1 MNWNGCWDYKFGF
14 VGDDVMAKYRLGDIA
29 PVKQGIVP
37 DSDQYW
43 LLNLDAVESN
53 TGNVL
58 EYVYVDYS
66 QIGAST
72 VSFNQQNVL
81 YSKLRPYL
89 NKVVLPDR
97 AGYAT
102 SEMLPLMPDEKVI
115 TREYLTFFL
124 RSPHFVEYING
135 KTSGAKMPRANTA
148 DLKAVEIECPPINE
162 QTRIVSKIN
171 SILTIIAYRKNEL
184 LRLDE
189 LIKARFVEM
198 FGDPVRNEKEW
209 QTKALEDACKSI
221 VDCPHSTP
229 SYTSKDTGFMCI
241 RTSIVK
247 KNRIMWEDIEY
258 IPEEEYKQRIQRKKP
273 EKGDVVYTREGAILG
288 IAAVIDRDCNV
299 ALGQRSML
307 LSPDSAF
314 CTPEF
319 ISVAMNFDSF
329 LNNALKGV
337 SGSAS
342 PHINVGDIKAF
353 KMILPP
359 ITQQEAFSAFVTQ
372 VDKSKVAVQT
382 ALDKAQLLFDSLMQ
396 EYFG

>member
-1 MNWNGCWDYKFGF
+1 
-14 VGDDVMAKYRLGDIA
+14 MAKYRLGDIA

-135 KTSGAKMPRANTA
+135 KTSGAKMPRANIA

-189 LIKARFVEM
+189 LIIARFVEM
-198 FGDPVRNEKEW
+198 FGDETNPYNWPVVNVEEVANVSVGVVIKPAQYYTNAEHGV
-209 QTKALEDACKSI
+209 KAFRSLNI
-221 VDCPHSTP
+221 GPMTI
-229 SYTSKDTGFMCI
+229 KD
-241 RTSIVK
+241 
-247 KNRIMWEDIEY
+247 
-258 IPEEEYKQRIQRKKP
+258 
-273 EKGDVVYTREGAILG
+273 GDWVYFSREGNVKNAKSQLKENDLLIVRSGAPGTACVVPKQYEGCNAIDII
-288 IAAVIDRDCNV
+288 IARPNTERINPYY
-299 ALGQRSML
+299 L
-307 LSPDSAF
+307 
-314 CTPEF
+314 CTYTN
-319 ISVAMNFDSF
+319 M
-329 LNNALKGV
+329 
-337 SGSAS
+337 
-342 PHINVGDIKAF
+342 PHGKRQIEEGTGGAAQQHFNVGKYN
-353 KMILPP
+353 KLRLMLPP
-359 ITQQEAFSAFVTQ
+359 MDLQKEFVEFVAH
-372 VDKSKVAVQT
+372 VDKSK
-382 ALDKAQLLFDSLMQ
+382 LLEARQARFIAKTRPTNIILSI
-396 EYFG
+396 G

>member
-1 MNWNGCWDYKFGF
+1 
-14 VGDDVMAKYRLGDIA
+14 MAKYRLGDIA

>member
-1 MNWNGCWDYKFGF
+1 
-14 VGDDVMAKYRLGDIA
+14 MAKYRLGDIA

-273 EKGDVVYTREGAILG
+273 EKGDVFYTREGAILG